1 MTMRT
6 IPIPALALCLL
17 TPLLALA
24 QPNVQG
30 PGNEQMVT
38 SSPSFWFWLIAA
50 AIAVV
55 AFVVSNIVVGR
66 RGGPHSRRHA

>member
-1 MTMRT
+1 MRT

-30 PGNEQMVT
+30 PGNDQFVT
-38 SSPSFWFWLIAA
+38 SSPSFWFWIIATA
-50 AIAVV
+50 VAVV
-55 AFVVSNIVVGR
+55 AFIVSNAVVAR
-66 RGGPHSRRHA
+66 RGGPYSRRHT